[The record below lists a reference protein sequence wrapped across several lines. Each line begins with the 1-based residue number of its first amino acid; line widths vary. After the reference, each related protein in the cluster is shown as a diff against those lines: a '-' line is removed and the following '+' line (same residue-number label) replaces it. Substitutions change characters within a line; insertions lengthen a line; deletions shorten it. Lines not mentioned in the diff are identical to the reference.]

1 MLYIAIFNFEYRNN
15 DHGENQMTYQ
25 HILVPVDGSQISF
38 AAAQQAISLAKAF
51 NSQLTAICLVAE
63 DPFSGADFYYNASMM
78 KEYLEEANKNA
89 LKALDQVQQFAAAEG
104 VALTTEVVHGYVT
117 AETIIDTAEKKNI
130 DLIVMGSHGRKG
142 FKKFFLGS
150 FAQDVL
156 NQTTLPVLIVKE

>member
-1 MLYIAIFNFEYRNN
+1 
-15 DHGENQMTYQ
+15 MTYQ

>member
-1 MLYIAIFNFEYRNN
+1 MA
-15 DHGENQMTYQ
+15 YQ

-38 AAAQQAISLAKAF
+38 AAAQQAISIAKAF
-51 NSQLTAICLVAE
+51 NAQLTAICLVAE

-89 LKALDQVQQFAAAEG
+89 LKALDQVKEFAAAESISIN
-104 VALTTEVVHGYVT
+104 TEVVRGYVT
-117 AETIIDTAEKKNI
+117 AETIIEAAEKQNA

>member
-1 MLYIAIFNFEYRNN
+1 MA
-15 DHGENQMTYQ
+15 YQ

-38 AAAQQAISLAKAF
+38 AAAQQAISIAKAF
-51 NSQLTAICLVAE
+51 NAQLTAICLVAE

-89 LKALDQVQQFAAAEG
+89 LKALDQVKEFAAAESISIN
-104 VALTTEVVHGYVT
+104 TEVVRGYVT
-117 AETIIDTAEKKNI
+117 AETIIETAEKQNA

>member
-1 MLYIAIFNFEYRNN
+1 
-15 DHGENQMTYQ
+15 MTYQ

-38 AAAQQAISLAKAF
+38 AAAQQAISLGKAF

>member
-1 MLYIAIFNFEYRNN
+1 
-15 DHGENQMTYQ
+15 MTYQ
-25 HILVPVDGSQISF
+25 HILVPVDGSEISY
-38 AAAQQAISLAKAF
+38 AASKQAIAIAKAF
-51 NSQLTAICLVAE
+51 NCQITAICLVAE

-78 KEYLEEANKNA
+78 KEYLEEAQKNA
-89 LKALDQVQQFAAAEG
+89 LKALDQVKQFAATEG
-104 VALTTEVVHGYVT
+104 ITVNTEVVKGYVT
-117 AETIIDTAEKKNI
+117 AETIIETAEKQNV

>member
-1 MLYIAIFNFEYRNN
+1 
-15 DHGENQMTYQ
+15 MTYQ

-104 VALTTEVVHGYVT
+104 VALTAEGVALTTEVVHGYVT

>member
-89 LKALDQVQQFAAAEG
+89 LKALDQVQQFTAAEG

>member
-1 MLYIAIFNFEYRNN
+1 MA
-15 DHGENQMTYQ
+15 YQ
-25 HILVPVDGSQISF
+25 HILVPVDGSEISY
-38 AAAQQAISLAKAF
+38 AASKQAISIAKAF
-51 NSQLTAICLVAE
+51 NCQLTAICLVAE

-78 KEYLEEANKNA
+78 KEYLEEAKKNA
-89 LKALDQVQQFAAAEG
+89 LKALDQVKQFAAAEG
-104 VALTTEVVHGYVT
+104 VTVNTEVVKGYVT
-117 AETIIDTAEKKNI
+117 AETIIDTAEKQNV